1 MSGEEIKRLLRDIHV
16 ALNKRDADKAASYFA
31 EDVVSVSPEGTFKGR
46 QEVKR
51 YFTWLL
57 GQYSE
62 MKLNETGLYVDGNVA
77 IHEYVTEG
85 TTKEGKGSAPCVAI
99 GEIKDG
105 KVQTF
110 RNYYDRL
117 GIAKQ
122 MARGII
128 ATRAVNSI
136 VDQMEK
142 GLH

>member
-1 MSGEEIKRLLRDIHV
+1 LSGEEIKRLVRGVHE
-16 ALNKRDADKAASYFA
+16 ALNKRDVDKAASFFA
-31 EDVVSVSPEGTFKGR
+31 DDVVSVSPEGTFKGR

-57 GQYSE
+57 GQYSQ

-77 IHEYVTEG
+77 THEYVIEATS
-85 TTKEGKGSAPCVAI
+85 KEGKGSAPCVAI
-99 GEIKDG
+99 LEIKDG
-105 KVQTF
+105 KVQRI

-117 GIAKQ
+117 GVAKQ

>member
-1 MSGEEIKRLLRDIHV
+1 LSGEEIKRLTRDVHG
-16 ALNKRDADKAASYFA
+16 ALNKRDADKAVSYFA
-31 EDVVSVSPEGTFKGR
+31 EDVVFVCPEGTFKGR
-46 QEVKR
+46 QEAKR

-77 IHEYVTEG
+77 THEYVTEA
-85 TTKEGKGSAPCVAI
+85 TTKDGKGSAPCVAI
-99 GEIKDG
+99 LEIKGG
-105 KVQTF
+105 KVQSF
-110 RNYYDRL
+110 HNYYDRL
-117 GIAKQ
+117 GVAKQ

-128 ATRAVNSI
+128 ATRAVNGI